1 MTKPD
6 HRRQQQRQLINPAR
20 HAVRWPSS
28 AAGGFA
34 ILTAGLLTWLAP
46 CRLIASDAA
55 QITQKEVNQ
64 ARDIH
69 GDDLYQPSVGQDG
82 KNVIW
87 VPTPD
92 ALMQAMLEVVAIQS
106 NDVLYD
112 LGSGDGKIVITAAQR
127 YNIEAVGIEY
137 NPDLVSLA
145 QRNALRAGVE
155 NKVTFIQ
162 GDIFKE
168 DFSKASVLAIYL
180 LPELNLRL
188 KPTILAMRPG
198 TRVVSNTFNMGSWP
212 ADITIEL
219 DSSSRAYYWVVPAWI
234 GGRWQLSDPA
244 SKPVGQLEIKQDF
257 QILSGGLIL
266 NGERFAILSGRMQG
280 ESITFTYGSQTP
292 AGSTAR
298 GTFAGTV
305 QAGDLT
311 GSLREQ
317 GKQPQQLSGRQ
328 VNKGRQTLP

>member
-28 AAGGFA
+28 AAGGLA

-168 DFSKASVLAIYL
+168 DFSKASVLALYL

-219 DSSSRAYYWVVPAWI
+219 DSSSRAYYWVVPARI

>member
-1 MTKPD
+1 MTQPD
-6 HRRQQQRQLINPAR
+6 HRSQQQRQLINPAR
-20 HAVRWPSS
+20 HAMRWASS
-28 AAGGFA
+28 PAGGMA

-46 CRLIASDAA
+46 CQLTASDA
-55 QITQKEVNQ
+55 TQKTNEDVNQ
-64 ARDIH
+64 TRDIH
-69 GDDLYQPSVGQDG
+69 GDNLYQPSVGQDG

-92 ALMQAMLEVVAIQS
+92 ALMQVMLEVVNIQS

-127 YNIEAVGIEY
+127 YAIEAVGIEY

-145 QRNALRAGVE
+145 RRNALRAGVE
-155 NKVTFIQ
+155 GKVTFIQ

-168 DFSKASVLAIYL
+168 DFSKASVLALYL
-180 LPELNLRL
+180 LPELNIRL

-219 DSSSRAYYWVVPAWI
+219 DDSSRAYYWVVPAKVE
-234 GGRWQLSDPA
+234 GRWRLDDPA
-244 SKPVGQLEIKQDF
+244 SKPVGQLEIRQDF
-257 QILSGGLIL
+257 QILSGGLLL
-266 NGERFAILSGRMQG
+266 NGERLAILSGRMQG

-298 GTFAGTV
+298 GTFEGMV

-328 VNKGRQTLP
+328 VKKGRQTLP